1 VASSHDI
8 ALDLKR
14 RLGSPP
20 SKKQRY
26 SSLLAEWVEKYF
38 TDRQPLTPL
47 LGLPVA
53 WQIPI
58 LSAVCG
64 LGDYESV
71 SLGVMVRLRNEFEE
85 PIHVQV
91 GNRTIQPP
99 PKMGRDGAWVNSKGL
114 GRTIQIH
121 RTVGPDE
128 EIELSACASTAPTSI
143 PRCFVKPRLRFLV
156 RTASLRSPARPG
168 CLLFP
173 NPLHC
178 PRQPPRAES
187 APQRRPDAPRCFLAS
202 RLRRP
207 C

>member
-1 VASSHDI
+1 MASSHDI

-128 EIELSACASTAPTSI
+128 EIELSAFWAIAALRQHCADVYPPMLRETSASVPRENRLVEVACEARMLALPEPAPLPKAAPKS
-143 PRCFVKPRLRFLV
+143 RK
-156 RTASLRSPARPG
+156 RSA
-168 CLLFP
+168 
-173 NPLHC
+173 
-178 PRQPPRAES
+178 AE
-187 APQRRPDAPRCFLAS
+187 A
-202 RLRRP
+202 
-207 C
+207 